1 MKFYSIDNGICEDGS
16 TVLAYFTTLKKAWA
30 FNVKRLRQVF
40 KENKAAAIENK
51 ISYLRNYCR
60 DRDRDDAKQA
70 LARIKAEKF
79 SLPYGIDCEPG
90 NMVAEHHV
98 KPGVRALVR
107 FLNGG
112 SEMPGIHGD
121 DLGVAPDDD
130 VNPYLD
136 REEF

>member
-1 MKFYSIDNGICEDGS
+1 MKFYSVENGISDEGAR
-16 TVLAYFTTLKKAWA
+16 VQAYFSTLKKAWA

-51 ISYLRNYCR
+51 VSYLRNYCP
-60 DRDRDDAKQA
+60 DRDMADGKQA

-79 SLPYGIDCEPG
+79 SLPYGIECEPG
-90 NMVAEHHV
+90 NMVDEHHV

-121 DLGVAPDDD
+121 DLGLSDDDD
-130 VNPYLD
+130 VNPFFD
-136 REEF
+136 GDE